1 MANMSGRK
9 GVSSLNKQETL
20 KLSPC
25 QSTHSYLLEQSMI
38 QHLWTTLQVSTFHS
52 SVAQHHRI
60 YIYILTSI
68 GILNSFNVCFD
79 YLIS

>member
-9 GVSSLNKQETL
+9 GVSSLNKQEKL

-60 YIYILTSI
+60 YIYTYIYWHSQLFQR
-68 GILNSFNVCFD
+68 L
-79 YLIS
+79 L